1 MRIVLFAVVLL
12 GLAACDRNAE
22 QTPALPSA
30 AAPPAAAQTPV
41 PSAVTTAV
49 ANLAATQGN
58 NVSGTL
64 TLTPDNGGIRV
75 TGTVRGL
82 TADKEFGFHVHEK
95 GDCSAPDA
103 SSAGSH
109 FNPTAQEHG
118 DPRGTAHHLGDMPNI
133 KAEAEGTA
141 NVDLTIDG
149 ATLGSGGQSD
159 VLNKAIVVHAM
170 PDDYKTQPSGNSG
183 GRIAC
188 GVIKSSSELA
198 SGATSGSPPAP

>member
-1 MRIVLFAVVLL
+1 MRIVLSAVVLL
-12 GLAACDRNAE
+12 GMAACGRNAE
-22 QTPALPSA
+22 QTSAPAPA
-30 AAPPAAAQTPV
+30 AAPPAAAQTPA
-41 PSAVTTAV
+41 PPVTTAV

-58 NVSGTL
+58 NASGTL
-64 TLTPDNGGIRV
+64 TLTPDKGGVRV

-109 FNPTAQEHG
+109 FNPAAQEHG

-149 ATLGSGGQSD
+149 AALGSGGQND
-159 VLNKAIVVHAM
+159 VLDKAIVVHAM

-198 SGATSGSPPAP
+198 SGTASGSPPAP